1 MDNEQFI
8 QSIEYIY
15 SFYKNQKSQ
24 LDKLDKIKNWFLE
37 IQTSPK
43 DSKTLLITGNTGIG
57 KCLDKNT
64 KILLENGFLTYL
76 YNVNIGDFIM
86 DPFGKSRKV
95 LAITRGFV
103 QGYYKITYSSI
114 KYSYSVTPNHYLY
127 LFNSEKNLCETV
139 LVSNFFFL
147 SPIVKSIY
155 KGIDTIGKLYDLTIE
170 YIQKSMEYIGI
181 EVENN
186 LVVLENSIITHN
198 SNITN
203 IFVKDCG
210 FDIIDIGKL
219 FDLYDTNSTYS
230 SKEFV
235 SKIVKQKNVNKF
247 DGISKNKLLLIDSL
261 EEYATIH
268 KTIIR
273 DLTENLENLKMPI
286 VIVCGRKAFY
296 DLEKKV
302 KLKLK
307 KISFSIELENPNNTT
322 ITNYLKTYVFKSGNY
337 IDINKLI
344 NYCRGDLRN
353 LNNMIKFQKLGLQSF
368 QVNTLTSFADE
379 INLNY
384 KDVDLEFENTIKSIS
399 SSNISH
405 CLIQC
410 ETDSFIFGMLT
421 YQNYIYNPVKASSP
435 DEKQANRKKIT
446 NSICFADSIEKII
459 FKYQQWNLLDTY
471 IFFSTIY
478 PWKLLETPKKILPSN
493 TLQKFMNTKKRN
505 KRYDL
510 LF

>member
-1 MDNEQFI
+1 MEKSI

-15 SFYKNQKSQ
+15 SFYKHQKGQ
-24 LDKLDKIKNWFLE
+24 LDKLDKIKNWFVE
-37 IQTSPK
+37 IQSHPK

-64 KILLENGFLTYL
+64 KILSANGSLTNL
-76 YNVNIGDFIM
+76 YHINIGDYVL
-86 DPFGKSRKV
+86 DPFNKVRKV
-95 LAITRGFV
+95 LAITKGV
-103 QGYYKITYSSI
+103 VYGYYKITHNSI
-114 KYSYSVTPNHYLY
+114 KFSYNTTPNHFLY
-127 LFNSEKNLCETV
+127 LFNIRKNSIEII
-139 LVSNFFFL
+139 SASQFFL
-147 SPIVKSIY
+147 LKKKSIY
-155 KGIDTIGKLYDLTIE
+155 KGIDRNRKLFDLTIE
-170 YIQKSMEYIGI
+170 FIKESMEYIGI

-198 SNITN
+198 SNITS
-203 IFVKDCG
+203 IFINNCG
-210 FDIIDIGKL
+210 FDVIDIGKL

-230 SKEFV
+230 SREFV
-235 SKIVKQKNVNKF
+235 TKIVKQKNVNKF

-273 DLTENLENLKMPI
+273 DLIENLENLKMPI
-286 VIVCGRKAFY
+286 VIVCGRKAFD

-302 KLKLK
+302 KAKLK
-307 KISFSIELENPNNTT
+307 KISYLIELETPNSTT
-322 ITNYLKTYVFKSGNY
+322 ITNYLKTYVFKKETT
-337 IDINKLI
+337 IDFNKLI
-344 NYCRGDLRN
+344 NYCGGDLRN
-353 LNNMIKFQKLGLQSF
+353 LNNMIEFQKLGLDLF
-368 QVNTLTSFADE
+368 QVNSSFVDE
-379 INLNY
+379 INSNY
-384 KDVDLEFENTIKSIS
+384 KDIDLEFENSIKSIS
-399 SSNISH
+399 SSNISE
-405 CLIQC
+405 CLLKC
-410 ETDSFIFGMLT
+410 ESEPFIFGMLT
-421 YQNYIYNPVKASSP
+421 YQNYIYNLVKS
-435 DEKQANRKKIT
+435 NGLNKKEIT

-478 PWKLLETPKKILPSN
+478 PWKLLEKPKKILPSN